1 MDVCVNTVVNDSI
14 NGCGITALLT
24 VESEIPSLAAACA
37 ARNTNNTHVYHTQ
50 EGPRLQLGEIACLY
64 FREKSNTNPVCE
76 NIRFSDATRA
86 GGNIIDQAKRERP
99 LAK

>member
-76 NIRFSDATRA
+76 NIR
-86 GGNIIDQAKRERP
+86 
-99 LAK
+99 